1 MKRSALIFG
10 LVFAAL
16 ALVASPANAR
26 GKPVVAALQVG
37 LQAKGFYRAGT
48 IDGLWGPQTE
58 QAVRRLQRATRLP
71 ADGRPGPLTRRALG
85 RHGRPGYGSRILRA
99 GHVGW
104 DVSQVQFLLA
114 WHGFPSGAFDGAFG
128 PRTETAVRR
137 FQAFARLAVDGVTGP
152 ATLAALRRRPLPRS
166 PIRLGLPVRTQPT
179 DRFGPRGNRFHTGVD
194 FPASAGVRIRAAAR
208 GRVVQAGWDAGGYGN
223 LVIVRHRLGTQTW
236 YAHLGRVRVARGARV
251 TTRTRLGTVGSTG
264 TATGPHLHFEVRVR
278 GAAVNP
284 LPAFR

>member
-1 MKRSALIFG
+1 MKRSALIFS
-10 LVFAAL
+10 LVLAAL

-26 GKPVVAALQVG
+26 GKPRVAALQIG

-48 IDGLWGPQTE
+48 IDGLWGLQTE
-58 QAVRRLQRATRLP
+58 QAVRQLQRATRLP
-71 ADGRPGPLTRRALG
+71 ADGRPGPLTRRALA
-85 RHGRPGYGSRILRA
+85 RHGRHAYGSRTLRA

-114 WHGFPSGAFDGAFG
+114 WHGFPSGALDGAFG
-128 PRTETAVRR
+128 PRTEAAVRG
-137 FQAFARLAVDGVTGP
+137 FQAFARLAADGVTGP

-166 PIRLGLPVRTQPT
+166 PIRLGLPVRTHPT

-194 FPASAGVRIRAAAR
+194 FPASAGVPVRAAAG

-223 LVIVRHRLGTQTW
+223 LVVVRHRLGTETW
-236 YAHLGRVRVARGARV
+236 YAHLARVRVARGARV
-251 TTRTRLGTVGSTG
+251 TARTHLGTVGSTG